1 MKKSCLAAALLV
13 LCSCAADPVM
23 LTEKFDAE
31 QAGKQMKEGKNTIEG
46 SALWREKNGHVQTCA
61 GYQVTLYPATKY
73 AEERIKHQYGNAE
86 RGGRE
91 ITKQLA
97 FIPDEEQF
105 YKLSKKTFC
114 DVEGK
119 FLFEDVAD
127 GDYYAVTKIVW
138 GNPDD
143 PEDQTEGGT
152 VMSKLSVKG
161 GKKIKIV
168 LSQSL

>member
-31 QAGKQMKEGKNTIEG
+31 QAGKQMKTGNNTIEG

-61 GYQVTLYPATKY
+61 GYQVNLYPATKY
-73 AEERIKHQYGNAE
+73 AEERISLQYGNTD
-86 RGGRE
+86 RGGKS
-91 ITKQLA
+91 ITKQLVFA
-97 FIPDEEQF
+97 PDEERF
-105 YKLSKKTFC
+105 HKLSKKTFC
-114 DVEGK
+114 DVDGK

-127 GDYYAVTKIVW
+127 GDYFAVTKIVW
-138 GNPDD
+138 GDPND

-152 VMSKLSVKG
+152 VMSKVSVKG
-161 GKKIKIV
+161 GKRIKIV